1 MSATEAGSPK
11 APEVTARRA
20 VAGDVATL
28 RSLAM
33 AAHRETAVIER
44 GGAAWAASE
53 ALRGTPEGLAD
64 LAEAADRVDGR
75 GRLVLVGC
83 LDEVPVGYLA
93 ARTDATPAGPV
104 ARVTDLW
111 VEEAARGVGVGAA
124 LIDALLAWAEREG
137 CFGVDAW
144 ALPGERETKNFFEA
158 AGFTARLLVV
168 HRRLR

>member
-1 MSATEAGSPK
+1 MSATTAGPSP

-20 VAGDVATL
+20 VPDDAHTL
-28 RSLAM
+28 RSLAT
-33 AAHRETAVIER
+33 AANRETAAIER

-53 ALRGTPEGLAD
+53 ARRGTPEGLSD
-64 LAEAADRVDGR
+64 LAGAADGVDP
-75 GRLVLVGC
+75 GRLVLLGC
-83 LDEVPVGYLA
+83 IDGVPVGYLA

-124 LIDALLAWAEREG
+124 MIDALLTWADREG

>member
-1 MSATEAGSPK
+1 MSAPAAGPST

-20 VAGDVATL
+20 LPDDEATL
-28 RSLAM
+28 RSLATL
-33 AAHRETAVIER
+33 ANGETAAIER

-53 ALRGTPEGLAD
+53 ARRGTPEGLSD
-64 LAEAADRVDGR
+64 LVEAAGGVDPGRRVLLGCIDGI
-75 GRLVLVGC
+75 
-83 LDEVPVGYLA
+83 PVGYLA
-93 ARTDATPAGPV
+93 ARIDVTSAGPMG
-104 ARVTDLW
+104 RVTDLF

-124 LIDALLAWAEREG
+124 MIDALLVWAEHEG